1 MVLRIGVPYDA
12 RSSAYTS
19 FDGKYRYVSNL
30 SPFLAVHALADIL

>member
-19 FDGKYRYVSNL
+19 FDGKYRYVLTS
-30 SPFLAVHALADIL
+30 SPHPYHPRVY